1 MKANV
6 SDVKEKCFTI
16 IDRFPEEQLEN
27 LFVSLEAMY
36 NMLDI
41 VDDTYCLKLY
51 RNSFEEDN
59 NEPEAFEDF
68 AAKLGYMSK

>member
-1 MKANV
+1 MMPNV
-6 SDVKEKCFTI
+6 SDVKKKCFTI

-41 VDDTYCLKLY
+41 ADDTYCLKLY

-59 NEPEAFEDF
+59 NEPESFEDF
-68 AAKLGYMSK
+68 AAKLGYAAK

>member
-1 MKANV
+1 MPNV
-6 SDVKEKCFTI
+6 SEVKKKCFTI

-41 VDDTYCLKLY
+41 ADDSYCLKLY
-51 RNSFEEDN
+51 KNSFDEDN

-68 AAKLGYMSK
+68 AAKLGYVAK